1 MFPIFMNKPL
11 TMALAIAVLATGI
24 GVLNPDNFIQTISG
38 QQTSEPN
45 LQSKAP
51 ILGHITAIATDKDGK
66 IIAYRQTDN
75 TITQA
80 GENCILQNE
89 FSVTSGASGCTFV
102 TQKYNVIAIGTGQST
117 CSSQPARTATALT
130 TEKTRANS
138 TSIVMTAAGASAGQV
153 VLTKSFTAPGAAT
166 YNEAAVLDSGTG
178 GDQLAQQCFSGITL
192 GASDNL
198 QITWTFTLP

>member
-1 MFPIFMNKPL
+1 
-11 TMALAIAVLATGI
+11 MALAIAVLATGI
-24 GVLNPDNFIQTISG
+24 GVLNPGNFIQNISG
-38 QQTSEPN
+38 QQAASEPN
-45 LQSKAP
+45 LQTKAP

-89 FSVTSGASGCTFV
+89 FSVTSGGSGCAHV
-102 TQKYNVIAIGTGQST
+102 TQKFNVIAIGTGQSS
-117 CSSQPARTATALT
+117 CGSQPARTATALT
-130 TEKTRANS
+130 TEKTRANA

-153 VLTKSFTAPGAAT
+153 VLTNSFTTPGSGT
-166 YNEAAVLDSGTG
+166 YNEAAVLNSGSS